1 MRGFLRTTE
10 RPGDSEE
17 IRGIRVARWSKRL
30 GVGGQQEPTVVPG
43 QVWVFPGSDRQV
55 ALVLVAANLGDD
67 VLRDPT
73 VSVEYGVRDRGAW
86 VCDPDGVIK
95 AHNLS

>member
-17 IRGIRVARWSKRL
+17 VRGIRVARWSKRL
-30 GVGGQQEPTVVPG
+30 GFSGQPEPTVVPG
-43 QVWVFPGSDRQV
+43 QVWMFPGSSKDV
-55 ALVLVAANLGDD
+55 ALVLVTANLGDD
-67 VLRDPT
+67 VLRSPD
-73 VSVEYGVRDRGAW
+73 VSVEYGVRDHGSW
-86 VCDPDGVIK
+86 VCEETVK